1 VNISYF
7 IFNSLEKSTIMDLQ
21 ITGLQFGIGTLCL
34 AVVVIGIIVAVRQY
48 LGLRQNVSTTSPRKR
63 SEVNV
68 LKSTSAFW
76 RVGLICAVAFS
87 ILAFSWTTFEPQL
100 DFSSYSLELEDEIE
114 NVPITTSLPK
124 PPPPP
129 PPPPIIEAVEEE
141 IEEPPIFTDQS
152 VTDELK
158 NEAPKATPKKPK
170 PIINKPLPPKPK
182 VKEEIDGIMLFVEEM
197 PMFPGCDGL
206 GNYEER
212 KSCSDKKML
221 EFIYNN
227 VKYPS
232 LARENGVEG
241 TVVIS
246 FVIEKNGTISNIKI
260 LREVGAGCSE
270 AATSVVEKMQSLP
283 QKWIAGKQGNEKVR
297 VQFNLPIKFK
307 LN

>member
-1 VNISYF
+1 
-7 IFNSLEKSTIMDLQ
+7 MDLQ

-34 AVVVIGIIVAVRQY
+34 AVVVIGIILAVRQY

-68 LKSTSAFW
+68 LKSTNAFW

-87 ILAFSWTTFEPQL
+87 ILAFSWTTFEPQF
-100 DFSSYSLELEDEIE
+100 DFSNYTLDLEEEIE

-129 PPPPIIEAVEEE
+129 PPPPVIEAVEEE

-158 NEAPKATPKKPK
+158 NEAPKAEPTKPK
-170 PIINKPLPPKPK
+170 PIVNKPLPPKPE
-182 VKEEIDGIMLFVEEM
+182 VKEDIEEILLFVEEM
-197 PMFPGCDGL
+197 PMFPGCDDL
-206 GNYEER
+206 SNYDER

-221 EFIYNN
+221 EFIYKN

-232 LARENGVEG
+232 LARDNGVEG

-246 FVIEKNGTISNIKI
+246 FVIEKDGSISNIKT
-260 LREVGAGCSE
+260 LRDVGAGCSE
-270 AATSVVEKMQSLP
+270 AAKSVIEKMQNLP
-283 QKWIAGKQGNEKVR
+283 QKWTAGRQGNQKVR

>member
-1 VNISYF
+1 MNISYF
-7 IFNSLEKSTIMDLQ
+7 MFDSLKKSTIMDLQ

-48 LGLRQNVSTTSPRKR
+48 LGLRQNEFTTSPRKR
-63 SEVNV
+63 SETNV
-68 LKSTSAFW
+68 LKSTGAFW

-87 ILAFSWTTFEPQL
+87 ILAFSWTTFEPQF
-100 DFSSYSLELEDEIE
+100 DFSDYTLEFDEEIE
-114 NVPITTSLPK
+114 NVPITDFDK
-124 PPPPP
+124 PLPPPP

-141 IEEPPIFTDQS
+141 IEEPPVFTDQS

-158 NEAPKATPKKPK
+158 NEAPKAEPKKPK
-170 PIINKPLPPKPK
+170 PVKKPLPPKVK
-182 VKEEIDGIMLFVEEM
+182 VKKEVIEDILIFVEEM

-206 GNYEER
+206 SNYQER
-212 KSCSDKKML
+212 KQCSDKKML
-221 EFIYNN
+221 EFIYKN

-246 FVIEKNGTISNIKI
+246 FVIEKDGSISNIKT
-260 LREVGAGCSE
+260 LRDVGAGCSE
-270 AATSVVEKMQSLP
+270 AAQSVVEKMQNLP
-283 QKWIAGKQGNEKVR
+283 QKWVAGRQGNEKVR

>member
-1 VNISYF
+1 
-7 IFNSLEKSTIMDLQ
+7 MDLQ

-63 SEVNV
+63 SEVNI
-68 LKSTSAFW
+68 LKSTGAFW

-87 ILAFSWTTFEPQL
+87 ILAFSWTTFEPQF
-100 DFSSYSLELEDEIE
+100 DISSYSLELEDEIE
-114 NVPITTSLPK
+114 NVPITTDLPK

-129 PPPPIIEAVEEE
+129 PPPPVIEAVEEE
-141 IEEPPIFTDQS
+141 IEEPPVFTDQS

-158 NEAPKATPKKPK
+158 NEAPKAAPTKPTPPKRNPPRIQKPK
-170 PIINKPLPPKPK
+170 EIIEDK
-182 VKEEIDGIMLFVEEM
+182 IMLFVEEM

-206 GNYEER
+206 SNYEER
-212 KSCSDKKML
+212 KNCSDKKML
-221 EFIYNN
+221 AFIYKN

-246 FVIEKNGTISNIKI
+246 FVIEKNGAISNIKT
-260 LREVGAGCSE
+260 LREVGGGCSE
-270 AATSVVEKMQSLP
+270 AAKSVVEKMQSLP

>member
-1 VNISYF
+1 
-7 IFNSLEKSTIMDLQ
+7 MDLQ

-34 AVVVIGIIVAVRQY
+34 AITVIGIILGVRQIIPIII
-48 LGLRQNVSTTSPRKR
+48 GKHKNESIVSPRKR
-63 SEVNV
+63 SEVNI
-68 LKSTSAFW
+68 LKSTSSFW
-76 RVGLICAVAFS
+76 RVGLICAIAFS
-87 ILAFSWTTFEPQL
+87 ILAFSWTTFEPQFDGSGYTL
-100 DFSSYSLELEDEIE
+100 DLEDEIE
-114 NVPITTSLPK
+114 NVPITTNLPK

-129 PPPPIIEAVEEE
+129 PPPPIIEVVEEE
-141 IEEPPIFTDQS
+141 IEEPPVFTDQS

-158 NEAPKATPKKPK
+158 NETPKAKPKKPTPRK
-170 PIINKPLPPKPK
+170 RNPPKIQKPK
-182 VKEEIDGIMLFVEEM
+182 EVVNDKIMIFVEEM

-206 GNYEER
+206 NSYDER
-212 KSCSDKKML
+212 KQCSDKKML
-221 EFIYNN
+221 EFIYKN

-246 FVIEKNGTISNIKI
+246 FVIEKNGSISNIKT
-260 LREVGAGCSE
+260 LRDVGAGCSE
-270 AATSVVEKMQSLP
+270 AAKNVIEKMQNLP